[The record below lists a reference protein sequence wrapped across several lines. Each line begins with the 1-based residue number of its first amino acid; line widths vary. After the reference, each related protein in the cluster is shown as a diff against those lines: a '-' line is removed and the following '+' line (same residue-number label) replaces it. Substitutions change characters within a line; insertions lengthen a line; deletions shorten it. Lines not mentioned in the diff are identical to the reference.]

1 MYTLIIAR
9 TCHETPTEV
18 NFPLSGCDAAYA
30 AFRMACELYELTGG
44 CVSLIDAETA
54 EVLANNSEDSWGEDE
69 DLGIPM
75 PEPEDLTEPWWE
87 G

>member
-1 MYTLIIAR
+1 MAIYVLIIGRAGSSVSL
-9 TCHETPTEV
+9 PI
-18 NFPLSGCDAAYA
+18 SGCDAAYA
-30 AFRMACELYELTGG
+30 AFRMACELAELTGG

-54 EVLANNSEDSWGEDE
+54 EVLADNSEDE

>member
-1 MYTLIIAR
+1 MARYSLIVGR
-9 TCHETPTEV
+9 SGSSVT
-18 NFPLSGCDAAYA
+18 FPVSGHDAAYA
-30 AFRMACELYELTGG
+30 AFRMACELCELTGG
-44 CVSLIDAETA
+44 SVSLIDAETA
-54 EVLANNSEDSWGEDE
+54 EVLADNWDEDD

>member
-1 MYTLIIAR
+1 
-9 TCHETPTEV
+9 
-18 NFPLSGCDAAYA
+18 
-30 AFRMACELYELTGG
+30 MACELCELTGG

-54 EVLANNSEDSWGEDE
+54 EVLADNSEDDWEEDD

>member
-1 MYTLIIAR
+1 MYVLNIRRSGSEIS
-9 TCHETPTEV
+9 
-18 NFPLSGCDAAYA
+18 FPVSGCDAAYA
-30 AFRMACELYELTGG
+30 AFRMACELCELTGG

-54 EVLANNSEDSWGEDE
+54 EVLADNSEDD

>member
-1 MYTLIIAR
+1 MARYALIIGRAGSSV
-9 TCHETPTEV
+9 T
-18 NFPLSGCDAAYA
+18 FPVSGCDAAYA
-30 AFRMACELYELTGG
+30 AFRMACELAELTGG

-54 EVLANNSEDSWGEDE
+54 EVLADNSEDDWDEDD

>member
-1 MYTLIIAR
+1 MYVLSIR
-9 TCHETPTEV
+9 RSGSEV
-18 NFPLSGCDAAYA
+18 AFPVAGCDAAYA
-30 AFRMACELYELTGG
+30 AFRMACELCELTGG

-54 EVLANNSEDSWGEDE
+54 EVLADNSEDDWEEDD

>member
-1 MYTLIIAR
+1 MARYSLIIRRAAS
-9 TCHETPTEV
+9 EV
-18 NFPLSGCDAAYA
+18 AFPVAGCDAAYA
-30 AFRMACELYELTGG
+30 AFRMACELCELTGG

-54 EVLANNSEDSWGEDE
+54 EVLADNSEDWDEDD